1 MARAN
6 EAKKQKTTSTSAA
19 PPPVCPVFV
28 DSVSRKTTARK
39 TKKAMPAGVMRKQA
53 GRPKGISDSAARK
66 TRDVSPVKV
75 IGKSSERKRPA
86 HLPFTFPAAHQLRV
100 DRRTDGYV
108 GDPRWDQRKDGR
120 EDTHA
125 CRDLIP
131 SICAPTHEEA
141 ELVSRFVHALTHKSE
156 GKPGNLEAACA
167 AILSAVP
174 VKPTV

>member
-19 PPPVCPVFV
+19 PPSVCPVFAK
-28 DSVSRKTTARK
+28 SVSLKTTARK
-39 TKKAMPAGVMRKQA
+39 TKKAMPTGVMRKHA
-53 GRPKGISDSAARK
+53 GRPKGISDGEARK

-75 IGKSSERKRPA
+75 IDTSSERKRPA
-86 HLPFTFPAAHQLRV
+86 HLPFTFPAAHQLKV
-100 DRRTDGYV
+100 DRRIDGHV
-108 GDPRWDQRKDGR
+108 GDPRFDQRKDGR

-131 SICAPTHEEA
+131 SICASTCDEA
-141 ELVSRFVHALTHKSE
+141 ELVSGFLHALTHKSE

-167 AILSAVP
+167 AILSSVP
-174 VKPTV
+174 VKPTA